1 MNLSAGG
8 RSPEQ
13 LCMQVHQVGKQTKKK
28 MLRPRAAS
36 FISKAPCG
44 VTAAL
49 LFVAVLFAVMH
60 EHKDKKN

>member
-1 MNLSAGG
+1 
-8 RSPEQ
+8 
-13 LCMQVHQVGKQTKKK
+13 MQVHQVGKQTKKK